1 MPDKCYTLAG
11 LRDYVAAKYAEEM
24 TRQSKVRRGDYQK
37 EHQRDRI
44 LKYNAEC
51 HSGDP
56 QDRLF
61 IKSLMSRIM
70 TTGEDGTMPDYPLG
84 YCVNMQTIDQFIN
97 WETIDNPYFKFLA
110 LLLYH
115 KLKLKEGADAFG
127 SFVTKHHFDRL
138 RTDAD
143 GSSGFFIDGNDIDK
157 AWEEEDIPLDYSLR
171 FEVLLQLIYEDIRGN
186 SCIDELT
193 YQNVGDISIGVSGI
207 PDTLFSEDTGGF
219 RKSYDTCWVKFQSNP
234 IHLRFLSFG
243 SYAKLKDV
251 VRRGVDYQ
259 MKGQF
264 SEKEGY
270 KLGYSKDGSRR
281 SAAIEPFGES
291 PALWIRKFT
300 VKSLS
305 NDALFSGVKGSNLVS
320 TLEKILVQGGAT
332 IPICG
337 PQGSG
342 KTTKLE
348 AVCEYIQNF
357 YAIRVMESEFEARLR
372 WKYPNKNIYTVEANE
387 NTPVSPAEAYNF
399 SLRTA
404 GDIYIIGEAR
414 GDESIVSVTRTAN
427 RGGRSV
433 LFTFHPNSPKATITE
448 IANALIREKMYV
460 NLKDAIAT
468 ALETVHCCIFV
479 RLDIEAQKRYYEIYE
494 FVPRPNGL
502 PNDFLKEMSK
512 EKREAAFMETYYR
525 YMQYMVSADIYY
537 DTVPIIRYDREAGS
551 YVFQNTISDG
561 FYDELMDKT
570 PLHEER
576 MLLERT
582 FRPADALD
590 RVRKAAGIGSHVTE
604 GWFKS
609 TSSAEGIN
617 TGLLTYADYVTHCL
631 HSDGEG

>member
-1 MPDKCYTLAG
+1 MLA
-11 LRDYVAAKYAEEM
+11 AA
-24 TRQSKVRRGDYQK
+24 VRGR
-37 EHQRDRI
+37 
-44 LKYNAEC
+44 
-51 HSGDP
+51 
-56 QDRLF
+56 
-61 IKSLMSRIM
+61 
-70 TTGEDGTMPDYPLG
+70 
-84 YCVNMQTIDQFIN
+84 
-97 WETIDNPYFKFLA
+97 
-110 LLLYH
+110 
-115 KLKLKEGADAFG
+115 
-127 SFVTKHHFDRL
+127 
-138 RTDAD
+138 
-143 GSSGFFIDGNDIDK
+143 
-157 AWEEEDIPLDYSLR
+157 
-171 FEVLLQLIYEDIRGN
+171 
-186 SCIDELT
+186 
-193 YQNVGDISIGVSGI
+193 
-207 PDTLFSEDTGGF
+207 
-219 RKSYDTCWVKFQSNP
+219 
-234 IHLRFLSFG
+234 
-243 SYAKLKDV
+243 
-251 VRRGVDYQ
+251 
-259 MKGQF
+259 
-264 SEKEGY
+264 
-270 KLGYSKDGSRR
+270 
-281 SAAIEPFGES
+281 
-291 PALWIRKFT
+291 
-300 VKSLS
+300 
-305 NDALFSGVKGSNLVS
+305 
-320 TLEKILVQGGAT
+320 
-332 IPICG
+332 
-337 PQGSG
+337 
-342 KTTKLE
+342 
-348 AVCEYIQNF
+348 
-357 YAIRVMESEFEARLR
+357 
-372 WKYPNKNIYTVEANE
+372 IYTVEANE

-590 RVRKAAGIGSHVTE
+590 RVRKATGIGSHVTE

-617 TGLLTYADYVTHCL
+617 TGLLTYVDYVAHCL
-631 HSDGEG
+631 HSEEEG